1 MGLKARTAACDAALA
16 DMVAYM
22 RQDGVRVAVYDATNS
37 TRDRRIHLLS
47 VLDDEG
53 IGAKRMFL
61 EIICDNEEVRL
72 KKRIMLNIISLCR
85 VQALMYLS
93 LYALPTIKPQAFRR
107 KHSICQVIH
116 P

>member
-72 KKRIMLNIISLCR
+72 KNI
-85 VQALMYLS
+85 
-93 LYALPTIKPQAFRR
+93 
-107 KHSICQVIH
+107 
-116 P
+116 

>member
-1 MGLKARTAACDAALA
+1 VGLKARTAACDAALA

-61 EIICDNEEVRL
+61 EIICDNEEL
-72 KKRIMLNIISLCR
+72 LEENIRSVKLSTPDYQGKCGLCYH
-85 VQALMYLS
+85 VFCSYSGHL
-93 LYALPTIKPQAFRR
+93 
-107 KHSICQVIH
+107 HST
-116 P
+116 